1 MHVPSCLSFEI
12 ILYIKYNTA
21 SFGIP
26 GEWFVK
32 ALFVNF
38 VVIRHKKRLKTPV

>member
-1 MHVPSCLSFEI
+1 MEALSFLFKRPFLE
-12 ILYIKYNTA
+12 
-21 SFGIP
+21 
-26 GEWFVK
+26 K